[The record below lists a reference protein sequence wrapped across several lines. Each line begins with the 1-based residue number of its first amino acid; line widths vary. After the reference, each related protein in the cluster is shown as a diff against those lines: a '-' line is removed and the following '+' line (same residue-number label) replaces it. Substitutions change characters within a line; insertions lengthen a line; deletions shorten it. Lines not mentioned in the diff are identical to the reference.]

1 MDDSKIIGLYFDRN
15 EDAVV
20 YTRDKYGSRLFS
32 VSRGI
37 VGCDETAKECENDT
51 YMQAWSSIPPK
62 APYEYFYAYL
72 VRIVRNISLNRVREK
87 NSLKRNALIYE
98 LSAEM
103 EECISSGLGTEEMLA
118 DKELG
123 EAINSFLASLD
134 EKKRKIFVR
143 RYFFCDSVA
152 DISVRYG
159 VTQSKVKTLLFRC
172 RQELKK
178 QLEGKGFSI

>member
-15 EDAVV
+15 EDAIVH
-20 YTRDKYGSRLFS
+20 TRDKYGDRLFS

-37 VGCDETAKECENDT
+37 VGCDETARECENDT
-51 YMQAWSSIPPK
+51 YMQAWRSIPPK

-72 VRIVRNISLNRVREK
+72 VRIVRNISLNRAREK
-87 NSLKRNALIYE
+87 SSLKRGAVICE
-98 LSAEM
+98 LSEEM
-103 EECISSGLGTEEMLA
+103 EECIPSEFNTEKRLA

-134 EKKRKIFVR
+134 AQKRKIFVR

-159 VTQSKVKTLLFRC
+159 VTQAKVKTVLFRC
-172 RQELKK
+172 RKELKK